1 MHLPFRI
8 FKLRGDGS
16 PHFVGKR
23 KPSTTQKHV
32 YKHWASYGPA
42 STSFTMRQ
50 RESGFRLSLVT
61 PRIKQI
67 PPSVPLR
74 SIGSERCGT
83 TPGVE
88 RFEFFWRRGRFQSL
102 YGHRLRI
109 VAASIRSALLRNT
122 GSPLALVCASMK
134 LA

>member
-42 STSFTMRQ
+42 ITSFTMRQ
-50 RESGFRLSLVT
+50 RGSGCRLSLVT

-67 PPSVPLR
+67 PPSVPRR
-74 SIGSERCGT
+74 SYGSERCAS

-88 RFEFFWRRGRFQSL
+88 CFELVSCPGRFQIM
-102 YGHRLRI
+102 YG
-109 VAASIRSALLRNT
+109 
-122 GSPLALVCASMK
+122 
-134 LA
+134 